1 MDSAA
6 LLSHIDELPRLPK
19 AVSELLDLV
28 NSDDASVADITE
40 KISHDPLVSA
50 RILRLVNSA
59 HYGRSRE
66 VGSIDEAVVRLGM
79 QTLRTLVIASA
90 VIGAVPTI
98 AGIELGEFWG
108 RSFEISL
115 YGQEMAKRCGAAPD
129 TAFTC
134 GILHGIGDLLIVTI
148 EPEKSLE
155 IRQKVESGVNKP
167 QIEHEILGYE
177 AADVAALLAKNWKFS
192 TDLVAGIKYQNHPY
206 KAEPFSQQAALL
218 SLSNLILDHWE
229 AVDENERTSW
239 LSQQATEMG
248 LKMEVGGLHDKLAG
262 LRGKGFDIAKQLT

>member
-28 NSDDASVADITE
+28 NNDDASVAEITE

-108 RSFEISL
+108 QTFEVSL
-115 YGQEMAKRCGAAPD
+115 YGQELAKRCGAAPD

-134 GILHGIGDLLIVTI
+134 GILHDIGDLLIATI
-148 EPEKSLE
+148 EPDKSVK
-155 IRQKVESGVNKP
+155 IREAVERGENKC
-167 QIEHEILGYE
+167 QVEQDILGYE
-177 AADVAALLAKNWKFS
+177 SPEVAALLAKNWKFS
-192 TDLVAGIKYQNHPY
+192 SELVQGIKYQNHPEQADPY
-206 KAEPFSQQAALL
+206 SKQAALL
-218 SLSNLILDHWE
+218 ALSHKIIEDWELI
-229 AVDENERTSW
+229 DENERTSW
-239 LSQQATEMG
+239 LSQQGTSLG
-248 LKMEVGGLHDKLAG
+248 LKMEVGGLQEKIGD

>member
-28 NSDDASVADITE
+28 NNDAASVAEITE

-108 RSFEISL
+108 QTFEVSL

-129 TAFTC
+129 MAFTC
-134 GILHGIGDLLIVTI
+134 GILHDIGELLIATI
-148 EPEKSLE
+148 EPDKSAKIRELATNGDKKSL
-155 IRQKVESGVNKP
+155 
-167 QIEHEILGYE
+167 IEQDILGYE
-177 AADVAALLAKNWKFS
+177 SAEVAALLAKNWKFS
-192 TDLVAGIKYQNHPY
+192 PELVEGIKYQNHPY
-206 KAEPFSQQAALL
+206 KAEPFSKQAALL
-218 SLSNLILDHWE
+218 ALSHTILDEWDR
-229 AVDENERTSW
+229 VDENERTSW
-239 LSQQATEMG
+239 LSQQATAVG
-248 LKMEVGGLHDKLAG
+248 LKMEVGGLQDKILG